1 LIPLQLAGYLLVTAV
16 LVGWWYR
23 LDFGPVVYHARHRK
37 PESVVKA
44 GDWKKAYSYLNL
56 EHETL
61 FSTPEDQ
68 VVYQGGRSGF
78 HGVPLAFF
86 LASLVLLALSVFP
99 PFAIPFSFAQFHW
112 NMAYAVF
119 DLGAGVALSLSILTA
134 LGPKRRWRI
143 ALEDE
148 SYRPD
153 RYLVPLKT
161 IQKEVKKRTGT

>member
-1 LIPLQLAGYLLVTAV
+1 LIPLQLVGYLLIAAV

-23 LDFGPVVYHARHRK
+23 LDFGSVVYRARHQK
-37 PESVVKA
+37 PDSVVKA
-44 GDWKKAYSYLNL
+44 GDWKRAYSYLNL

-68 VVYQGGRSGF
+68 VVYSSRSGF

-86 LASLVLLALSVFP
+86 LASLPLLVLSFFP
-99 PFAIPFSFAQFHW
+99 PIAIPFSFAQIRW
-112 NMAYAVF
+112 NVASAVF
-119 DLGAGVALSLSILTA
+119 DLCAGVALAFSIRAA
-134 LGPKRRWRI
+134 LGPRRRWKI
-143 ALEDE
+143 DLENE

-161 IQKEVKKRTGT
+161 IQKEVRKRTET